1 MGKILS
7 AQGSGY
13 FPKCI
18 DYDPPQYSKITG
30 SLEDIMSLYWR
41 VKKFSVNASG
51 VGVQDP
57 INVSISGSL
66 DLETIYYKNLY
77 DQQPDITDEASLVC
91 SYYSREHISPQRP
104 GGIIIY
110 YDGEPQYG
118 MSANLG
124 FLTVFSKPS
133 NSTYA
138 MRFSFLLDSFNAG
151 INLGN
156 TGDIAVGSWSVSL
169 YGTSITGTLYAQGLD
184 SGSFNVNFIGT
195 EYWSYGGT
203 YDTATG
209 APL

>member
-18 DYDPPQYSKITG
+18 YYDPPQYSKITG

-51 VGVQDP
+51 VGLIDEV
-57 INVSISGSL
+57 INVNLSGNV
-66 DLETIYYKNLY
+66 DLETIYYKDLY
-77 DQQPDITDEASLVC
+77 DLQPNITDEASLVC
-91 SYYSREHISPQRP
+91 SYYSRGHIDTSPSNR
-104 GGIIIY
+104 IIADV
-110 YDGEPQYG
+110 DGVGYG
-118 MSANLG
+118 MSTGLD
-124 FLTVFSKPS
+124 FVTVFSKPS

-138 MRFSFLLDSFNAG
+138 MRFLFLLDSFDAAINIGNAG
-151 INLGN
+151 
-156 TGDIAVGSWSVSL
+156 DVAVGSWSVSL
-169 YGTSITGTLYAQGLD
+169 YGTNITGTLYAQGLS

-203 YDTATG
+203 YDPATG